1 MFKAIFTNGFGILFS
16 RVLGFIRDLLTASIL
31 GANIYSDIF
40 FVAFKLPNLFRRIFA
55 EGAFTQVFI
64 PSFTRSTKKSL
75 FSVHIFVIFV
85 SIILLLSFLVTIFS
99 SFATKM
105 LAVGFDEKTIA
116 MAAPYV
122 AINFYYLPLIFAVTF
137 LSTLLQYKHY
147 FSVTAFSTGL
157 LNITLIGA
165 LYLSKGSPQSIIVYY
180 LSWGVIAGGLLQL
193 FVHIWAVHRVGFSK
207 MLLGGFKY
215 FRKKSHQVKMET
227 RAFRKQFIPAI
238 WGNSGA
244 QFSSF
249 LDTWLASFLVS
260 GSISYLY
267 YANRIFQLPLALF
280 AIATSIA
287 IFPRISRFIKN
298 DDDDKALA
306 YMQKAFW
313 FLAYILTFSTLFG
326 FILSD
331 EIIKLLFERGAFT
344 SQDAATTSL
353 VLQMYMIGL
362 LPFGLTKL
370 FSLWLY
376 AKQQQ
381 LKAAKITTFALLGD
395 VIVSVSLVSS
405 LGVTGLALGTTVSGI
420 ISFILTLRVFGVK
433 QFFYI
438 IRSKYALY
446 LLGGSAILTLLLLVL
461 KEFIHG
467 YFR

>member
-40 FVAFKLPNLFRRIFA
+40 FIAFKLPNLFRRIFA
-55 EGAFTQVFI
+55 EGAFTQVFL

-75 FSVHIFVIFV
+75 FSVHIFVIFL

-99 SFATKM
+99 SFATKL

-116 MAAPYV
+116 IAAPYV

-157 LNITLIGA
+157 LNITLIAA
-165 LYLSKGSPQSIIVYY
+165 LYLSKGSSQDVIVYY

-193 FVHIWAVHRVGFSK
+193 FVHIWAVQRVGFSK

-215 FRKKSHQVKMET
+215 FRKKSLHVKHET
-227 RAFRKQFIPAI
+227 RAFRKQFIPAV

-267 YANRIFQLPLALF
+267 YANRIFQLPLAIF

-298 DDDDKALA
+298 NDDHKALA

-326 FILSD
+326 YILSD
-331 EIIKLLFERGAFT
+331 EIIKIMFQRGAFT
-344 SQDAATTSL
+344 SEDAQTTSL
-353 VLQMYMIGL
+353 VLKMYMIGL
-362 LPFGLTKL
+362 IPFGLTKL

-381 LKAAKITTFALLGD
+381 LKAAKITTFSLIAD
-395 VIVSVSLVSS
+395 VIVSVALVSS
-405 LGVTGLALGTTVSGI
+405 MGVAGLAIGTTVSGI
-420 ISFILTLRVFGVK
+420 VSFVLTLKVFGK
-433 QFFYI
+433 KPLLSI
-438 IRSKYALY
+438 IISKHALF
-446 LLGGSAILTLLLLVL
+446 LLGGSVVLTLLLLL
-461 KEFIHG
+461 FKEFLHVH
-467 YFR
+467 F